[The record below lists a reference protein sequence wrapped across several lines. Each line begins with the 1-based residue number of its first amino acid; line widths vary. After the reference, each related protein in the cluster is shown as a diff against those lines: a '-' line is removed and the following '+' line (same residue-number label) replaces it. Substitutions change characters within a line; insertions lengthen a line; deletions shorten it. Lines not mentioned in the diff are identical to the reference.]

1 MRLVNNG
8 FPRKSLERN
17 LGFLLLLISSTL
29 LFSCDQNPEEI
40 EPVVEVV
47 KFERQSNLSGQRAS
61 IGKFANIG
69 DRLYYSNGYNPGFF
83 TPDGVQNQFSFREYD
98 MRFGHAFS
106 EDFTVGVSG
115 NRRSLVILPNF
126 GYSSTYSS
134 FLDYQQISGL
144 PSNYLLQPGW
154 SEVPNFG
161 MNDNFLISSWERP
174 FIRENPETHETVF
187 ILELNVVENPA
198 GFGLIV
204 DWQQPILNK
213 IPISYTYDGFPISF
227 LISVFPFEEGWIA
240 SAGVAGIETTF
251 KVERDGSA
259 VPLQNQL
266 SRFVLFSLENSP
278 EGELFAASE
287 EGLLFA
293 ESGNPFDLRQIA
305 TSNANLRF
313 RFIGDQLVAWAGRD
327 QLYEI
332 RNYKNPETIE
342 LVELQNVGLEGTYIK
357 DVILYEGKFHVATNS
372 GLFLKDEADFWEEK
386 PEAVDPSL
394 EIGWELTN

>member
-1 MRLVNNG
+1 MRFVKTKFLHH
-8 FPRKSLERN
+8 FRIER
-17 LGFLLLLISSTL
+17 LGILLLLICSTL
-29 LFSCDQNPEEI
+29 LFSCNQDPEEMD
-40 EPVVEVV
+40 PVVEVV
-47 KFERQSNLSGQRAS
+47 KFERQSNLSGQRS
-61 IGKFANIG
+61 SVGKFAIIG
-69 DRLYYSNGYNPGFF
+69 DRMYYSNGYNPGFF

-98 MRFGHAFS
+98 MRFGHVFS
-106 EDFTVGVSG
+106 NDFTVGVSG
-115 NRRSLVILPNF
+115 NRRSLVILPNI
-126 GYSSTYSS
+126 GYSTNYSS
-134 FLDYQQISGL
+134 FLDYQEIQGL

-154 SEVPNFG
+154 TEVPNFG
-161 MNDNFLISSWERP
+161 INENFLISSWERP
-174 FIRENPETHETVF
+174 FIIDNPETHETVF

-204 DWQQPILNK
+204 DRQQPILNK
-213 IPISYTYDGFPISF
+213 IPITYTYDGFPISF

-251 KVERDGSA
+251 KIERDGSA

-266 SRFVLFSLENSP
+266 SRYALFSLENSP

-287 EGLLFA
+287 GELLYA

-305 TSNANLRF
+305 TSNATLRF
-313 RFIGDQLVAWAGRD
+313 RFIGEKLVAWAGRD

-342 LVELQNVGLEGTYIK
+342 LIELQNEGLEGYYIK
-357 DVILYEGKFHVATNS
+357 DVVLYEGKFHVATNS

-386 PEAVDPSL
+386 PEPVDPST